1 MQNDVL
7 TALENLWI
15 FFSKQNRTNE
25 ACEFLKRQHCD
36 TQ

>member
-15 FFSKQNRTNE
+15 FFLANKTELMKLVN
-25 ACEFLKRQHCD
+25 F
-36 TQ
+36 